1 MTQLFRKVLRAT
13 VLGLMLLLAGAANLV
28 CISYDAD
35 DDEDTPPIS
44 VELNIVTPSKRS
56 IQLPKLHTYASA
68 FLIPDEKSSI
78 ELLALARFDSASH
91 LNDGAPQLMVPL
103 RR

>member
-1 MTQLFRKVLRAT
+1 MAQLLRKLFRGT

-44 VELNIVTPSKRS
+44 VELNIVTPCKRS
-56 IQLPKLHTYASA
+56 IQLPKLQIHARTFRLQDEKPSTGLLASA
-68 FLIPDEKSSI
+68 QFQPAP
-78 ELLALARFDSASH
+78 LL
-91 LNDGAPQLMVPL
+91 NEGPPQLLLPL